1 MTEWQGKR
9 SISGPVSSCLYDL
22 KRTATTFVLNE
33 VEVTYDEALNG
44 VHYYLAEAELL
55 TGGYEEPF
63 VHFDEFESPAVSAS
77 RRPPATEQPRPF
89 GGTLMSRI
97 IEVIV
102 SPTGETSIQTKGYS
116 GGDCLQASKFLE

>member
-9 SISGPVSSCLYDL
+9 SIAVVSACMTSNGSP
-22 KRTATTFVLNE
+22 TFVLNE

-63 VHFDEFESPAVSAS
+63 AHFDEFEAPPFLHPAVRQQQNNLVLSEE
-77 RRPPATEQPRPF
+77 R
-89 GGTLMSRI
+89 
-97 IEVIV
+97 
-102 SPTGETSIQTKGYS
+102 
-116 GGDCLQASKFLE
+116 